1 MTAEL
6 ISGKELSDKIREEI
20 KEETKKLKEKD
31 VTPHLSVI
39 LVGND
44 PASDSYVRA
53 KEKACQNAGMGS
65 EVIKLE
71 ESVSEEDLVQL
82 SEELNEKEDVHGSLV
97 QLPLPEHI
105 NDQVI
110 VETIV
115 PETDVDGRHPISV
128 GRIDRKSVV

>member
-44 PASDSYVRA
+44 PASESYVRG
-53 KEKACQNAGMGS
+53 KEKAFQNAGMGS

-71 ESVSEEDLVQL
+71 ESVSEEDLR
-82 SEELNEKEDVHGSLV
+82 SEEHTSELQSRGHLV
-97 QLPLPEHI
+97 CRLLLENKKRQ
-105 NDQVI
+105 
-110 VETIV
+110 
-115 PETDVDGRHPISV
+115 
-128 GRIDRKSVV
+128 

>member
-44 PASDSYVRA
+44 PASESYVRG
-53 KEKACQNAGMGS
+53 KEKAFQNAGMGS

-71 ESVSEEDLVQL
+71 ESVSEEDLVERI
-82 SEELNEKEDVHGSLV
+82 EELNEKEKRRK
-97 QLPLPEHI
+97 Q
-105 NDQVI
+105 
-110 VETIV
+110 
-115 PETDVDGRHPISV
+115 
-128 GRIDRKSVV
+128 KSVQNERMGTKVIK